1 MLPAPQVLFRRG
13 VEEPGVR
20 GRLAVAA
27 IGILTVVSACG
38 KPAAPPL
45 ESVAPLAAP
54 SAPAWIKQIA
64 PLGNVTS
71 SAQIRVIFANPVIP
85 VAQLGSA
92 SEKDLLAHFR
102 VAPALAGSFVVLTPR
117 MIGFQSDSALPRAT
131 RVRVTLTS
139 GLRDLSGHALDRD
152 LAWTFETDPIV
163 LKNEGQ
169 SPDATPTPPT
179 VSLRPVVRLSSNTQL
194 EADSLGAAAVFHSA
208 AGDTPAA
215 AAQES
220 PDPSSGSWSY
230 AISPQSDLQKDTAY
244 TLMVKPGVLP
254 KAGNLPS
261 AETLSVAMHTYSPLA
276 FVSVRPTADPMTSTG
291 NPRFTGGDPVLIFNN
306 ALDPKTYAAH
316 ISVQPSPRPVG
327 QLYSLSDD
335 GTTVSI
341 NPYALAPKTGYTLSA
356 DAALQDIY
364 GQQLGRDARGQFAAG
379 NLSPYFWAPSGFNMF
394 VASQNLQLQYSAVN
408 LPGNSYHAAYHAF
421 TPAELTYTDE
431 SDVSKIL
438 PDPSRWPVFGVKAA
452 PNAQIPVNVSV
463 RERLG
468 NPMGILAY
476 GAQAGT
482 NSGNSFTGSVAL
494 TNLGIFA
501 QWFPQSAN
509 IMVQRLSDGA
519 PVAGAPVSVYVMHMY
534 GQGPV
539 DPNPRPCAAGTTGAG
554 GGLALATIDLV
565 RCYAGNRP
573 ADQAPELLT
582 VARSG
587 SDWSFVRTYAWSGA
601 YSYTLGNLDATW
613 SNGQPISRGVIYSDR
628 QMYQPGERGWLTAVC
643 YVLQNGTLKA
653 DANARYSIVLTD
665 PNGGKRTLPA
675 QTTNRYAGFSFPVT
689 FSKTQPLGYYT
700 VTATGPSGVQMT
712 GNFRVAEF
720 HPPNFSVDLS
730 LDRSSAAAGGSVN
743 AAGVAKYLFGA
754 PMGGAS
760 ATFHVT
766 REQTAF
772 TPKGWDDFTFG
783 RQWFWPEQ
791 QPDASGDVGQQSITL
806 DSEGKGSYAVTVP
819 QDLPYAMTY
828 RVDLEATDASH
839 LTSSATQ
846 TFIAVPGSSL
856 IGLRSDFVGTV
867 NVPIP
872 VGVIVT
878 DPSGKAQSGSG
889 VHLELQKMQ
898 YSGVTQVVEGAESAR
913 NQVQYSTVAQ
923 ADTTSGSAAQTV
935 TLIAKDPGSYRIRA
949 NFSGAASDATATDT
963 QIWISGPGQAVWGDQ
978 NPSQLQMKLDRQV
991 YSAGDTATVAVASP
1005 YARADLYLSVVRDRV
1020 LYKTLIHINGS
1031 APRVRIPISQAMF
1044 PNAAVEGVLVRR
1056 GAPLSSNA
1064 VQKPD
1069 SLVRLGMT
1077 ALTLD
1082 LHPRYLSVRITPG
1095 RAKVQPGQQQTV
1107 RLQLRDGNGKAA
1119 QGQFTVIVADDAIL
1133 QLSGYR
1139 PPDLVQT
1146 VFAAQP
1152 ISTRYADNRPQVTL
1166 TQPSDVAQKGW
1177 GYGGGF
1183 LAGAASTRV
1192 RTHFVQLAYFNG
1204 SLQTDANGNASVS
1217 FTVPDNLTTWRVMA
1231 VAMTAGATPRFGNA
1245 DTTFIATKPLVTNPL
1260 LPQFARAGDRFDGG
1274 LLLLN
1279 GTSGSLE
1286 ARTQGTLTGALTFAT
1301 APAGSVQAQQSF
1313 GPGMNAWRFGMIAG
1327 AGDTAEV
1334 QFRTLAGSTDA
1345 FQVPFAIRNTDV
1357 TESVIDSG
1365 ATTSQTQVP
1374 LRIGSGA
1381 GTVKVDVA
1389 GSLVP
1394 QVAVPAA
1401 RVLADDSLTVL
1412 PALADRLS
1420 VAASLLALQAN
1431 MGAPAGGVDAKAEAA
1446 ADVAQLA
1453 SLQRI
1458 DGGFAFWPYARA
1470 SDASGSAAAL
1480 EALGY
1485 ARSAGVNVSDS
1496 TIARARSYAAN
1507 VLADPARTDKTCTN
1521 LACRTSLRLAALQA
1535 LAAAGDRRTDFL
1547 QSIFAQ
1553 RASLGPAEESALGIY
1568 LQQTPGWRSQ
1578 ADTVAGELAQRVF
1591 LTGRYANVQPS
1602 GPWYGSL
1609 PQAQAAY
1616 LELLMAR
1623 GAAPEDQDRAL
1634 RALVAQSC
1642 RCGWPSLSDTA
1653 AALHAI
1659 ELYAQRETIPNFTA
1673 ELFLDGK
1680 RVGSASFKSASA
1692 SKTFALPLSLAAGNH
1707 TLTLRK
1713 NGSGTL
1719 HYVVSY
1725 MYKLSAN
1732 APGRLSGL
1740 RVIRTVH
1747 PANQETVLATVDIAS
1762 QNDPLDLPAGNV
1774 YDIGVEIAVDHPVDR
1789 VVITDPLPAGFEAL
1803 DTSFQTTAAY
1813 YQPLT
1818 QAWEID
1824 YQQVYRDRITAFAQH
1839 LDPGV
1844 YMLHYLVRSVT
1855 PGTYL
1860 WPGATAYLLDAP
1872 EQFGRS
1878 AFRSVKV

>member
-1 MLPAPQVLFRRG
+1 MESVSPLPAPS
-13 VEEPGVR
+13 
-20 GRLAVAA
+20 
-27 IGILTVVSACG
+27 T
-38 KPAAPPL
+38 
-45 ESVAPLAAP
+45 
-54 SAPAWIKQIA
+54 PAWIKQIA
-64 PLGNVTS
+64 PLGKVTS

-85 VAQLGSA
+85 VAQLGSP
-92 SEKDLLAHFR
+92 SEKDLLGHFR
-102 VAPALAGSFVVLTPR
+102 VAPALTGSFVVLTPR
-117 MIGFQSDSALPRAT
+117 MIGFESDSALPRAT

-152 LAWTFETDPIV
+152 LAWTFETDAIV
-163 LKNEGQ
+163 LSNADQ
-169 SPDATPTPPT
+169 SPDAAPTALT
-179 VSLRPVVRLSSNTQL
+179 VSLRPVVQLSSNTQL
-194 EADSLGAAAVFHSA
+194 DADSLSSAAVFHSS

-220 PDPSSGSWSY
+220 PDPGAGSWGY
-230 AISPQSDLQKDTAY
+230 TVSPQNDLQKDTAY
-244 TLMVKPGVLP
+244 TLTVKPGVLP
-254 KAGNLPS
+254 KSGNLPS
-261 AETLSVAMHTYSPLA
+261 AKTLSVAMHTYSPLA
-276 FVSVRPTADPMTSTG
+276 FVSARPTADPRTSTG
-291 NPRFTGGDPVLIFNN
+291 NPRFSGGDPVLIFNN

-316 ISVQPSPRPVG
+316 LRVRPSPRPVG

-341 NPYALAPKTGYTLSA
+341 NPYALAPKANYTFSA

-364 GQQLGRDARGQFAAG
+364 GQQLGRDARAPFAAG
-379 NLSPYFWAPSGFNMF
+379 NLAPYFWAPSGFNMF
-394 VASQNLQLQYSAVN
+394 VAGQNLQLQFSAVN
-408 LPGNSYHAAYHAF
+408 LAGNSYRAAYHAIA
-421 TPAELTYTDE
+421 PAELVYADE
-431 SDVSKIL
+431 SDVSKLL
-438 PDPSRWPVFGVKAA
+438 PDPSQWPAFGVSAA
-452 PNAQIPVNVSV
+452 PNRQIPINISL
-463 RERLG
+463 RDHLG
-468 NPMGILAY
+468 SPMGILAY
-476 GAQAGT
+476 GAEAGT
-482 NSGNSFTGSVAL
+482 NSGNGFSGSVAL

-519 PVAGAPVSVYVMHMY
+519 PVAGAPVSVYVMHTY
-534 GQGPV
+534 DQGPV
-539 DPNPRPCAAGTTGAG
+539 DPHPQPCAAGTTGANG
-554 GGLALATIDLV
+554 TLALQTIDLV

-573 ADQAPELLT
+573 PDQAPELLT

-601 YSYTLGNLDATW
+601 YTYNLGNLDSTW

-643 YVLQNGTLKA
+643 YVLQNGALKA
-653 DANARYSIVLTD
+653 DANAQYSIALTD
-665 PNGGKRTLPA
+665 PNGVKRTLPA
-675 QTTNRYAGFSFPVT
+675 QTTNRYASFSFPVT

-700 VTATGPSGVQMT
+700 VSATGPSGVQMT

-720 HPPNFSVDLS
+720 HPPNFGVGLN
-730 LDRSSAAAGGSVN
+730 LDREYAAAGSSVT

-766 REQTAF
+766 REQITF
-772 TPKGWDDFTFG
+772 TPKGWDDFSFG

-791 QPDASGDVGQQSITL
+791 QPDSSGDAGQQSVTL
-806 DSEGKGSYAVTVP
+806 DSDGKGSYAVTVP

-839 LTSSATQ
+839 LTSSAMQ
-846 TFIAVPGSSL
+846 TFTAVPNASL
-856 IGLRSDFVGTV
+856 IGLRGDFVGTV
-867 NVPIP
+867 NAPVS

-878 DPSGKAQSGSG
+878 DPAGKAQSGSR
-889 VHLELQKMQ
+889 VHVELQKML
-898 YSGVTQVVEGAESAR
+898 YSGVTQIIEGAESAR

-923 ADTTSGSAAQTV
+923 ADTTSGNAPQTV
-935 TLIAKDPGSYRIRA
+935 SLVAKDPGSYRIRA
-949 NFSGAASDATATDT
+949 NFSGAGSDVTATDT
-963 QIWISGPGQAVWGDQ
+963 QVWISGPGQAVWGDQ
-978 NPSQLQMKLDRQV
+978 NASQLQMKLDRQV
-991 YSAGDTATVAVASP
+991 YSPGDTATVAVASP

-1031 APRVRIPISQAMF
+1031 APRVRVPITRSMF
-1044 PNAAVEGVLVRR
+1044 PNAAVEAVLVRR
-1056 GAPLSSNA
+1056 GAPLSSHT
-1064 VQKPD
+1064 VQQPD

-1082 LHPRYLSVRITPG
+1082 LRPRYVSVRIIPG
-1095 RAKVQPGQQQTV
+1095 EAKVRPGQRQTV
-1107 RLQLRDGNGKAA
+1107 RLQLRDRNGTAA

-1133 QLSGYR
+1133 RLSGYR

-1146 VFAAQP
+1146 VFQAQP

-1204 SLQTDANGNASVS
+1204 SVQTDGGGNAAVS
-1217 FTVPDNLTTWRVMA
+1217 FSVPDNLTTWRVMA

-1245 DTTFIATKPLVTNPL
+1245 DITFIATKPLVTDPL
-1260 LPQFARAGDRFDGG
+1260 LPQFARTGDRFDGG

-1279 GTSGSLE
+1279 GTSGSLD
-1286 ARTQGTLTGALTFAT
+1286 AHTQGTLTGALSFAT
-1301 APAGSVQAQQSF
+1301 APGGSVQAQQSF
-1313 GPGMNAWRFGMIAG
+1313 APGMNAWRFGIIAG
-1327 AGDTAEV
+1327 PGNAAEV

-1357 TESVIDSG
+1357 TEAVIDSG
-1365 ATTSQTQVP
+1365 ATSSQTRVP
-1374 LRIGSGA
+1374 LRIGSSA

-1389 GSLVP
+1389 GSLIP

-1401 RVLADDSLTVL
+1401 RALASDQLTLL

-1420 VAASLLALQAN
+1420 IAASLLALQAK
-1431 MGAPAGGVDAKAEAA
+1431 MGAISGAVDAKGEAA
-1446 ADVAQLA
+1446 EDVVQLA

-1458 DGGFAFWPYARA
+1458 DGGFAFWPDERA
-1470 SDASGSAAAL
+1470 SDASGSAHALAAL
-1480 EALGY
+1480 AY

-1496 TIARARSYAAN
+1496 VIARARSYVAN
-1507 VLADPARTDKTCTN
+1507 VLADPARTDKNCTDA
-1521 LACRTSLRLAALQA
+1521 ACRTSLRLAALRA
-1535 LAAAGDRRTDFL
+1535 LAATGDRRTDFL

-1553 RASLGPAEESALGIY
+1553 RATLGLAEEAALGVY
-1568 LQQTPGWRSQ
+1568 LQQTSGWRSQ
-1578 ADTVAGELAQRVF
+1578 ADIVAGGLSQRVY
-1591 LTGRYANVQPS
+1591 LTGRYANVQPP

-1616 LELLMAR
+1616 LELLVAR
-1623 GAAPEDQDRAL
+1623 GAAAGDQDRAL
-1634 RALVAQSC
+1634 RALIAQNC
-1642 RCGWPSLSDTA
+1642 RCGWPSLGDTA
-1653 AALHAI
+1653 AALRAI
-1659 ELYAQRETIPNFTA
+1659 GAYASRESVPNFTA
-1673 ELFLDGK
+1673 ELLVDGK
-1680 RVGSASFKSASA
+1680 SAGSGSFKSAA
-1692 SKTFALPLSLAAGNH
+1692 ATKTFALTLSLTAGNH

-1713 NGSGTL
+1713 TGSGTL

-1725 MYKLSAN
+1725 TYKLGAN

-1747 PANQETVLATVDIAS
+1747 PANQQTVLATVDIAS
-1762 QNDPLDLPAGNV
+1762 QADPVELPAGNV
-1774 YDIGVEIAVDHPVDR
+1774 YDVGVEIAVDHPVDR

-1818 QAWEID
+1818 QAWQID
-1824 YQQVYRDRITAFAQH
+1824 YQQIYSDRVTAFAQH

-1860 WPGATAYLLDAP
+1860 WPGANAYLLDAP

>member
-1 MLPAPQVLFRRG
+1 
-13 VEEPGVR
+13 VR
-20 GRLAVAA
+20 GRLGVAA
-27 IGILTVVSACG
+27 IGILAVVSACG
-38 KPAAPPL
+38 KPAPQTL
-45 ESVAPLAAP
+45 EAVAPLPAP

-64 PLGNVTS
+64 PIGKVTS

-92 SEKDLLAHFR
+92 SEKDLLAHFQ
-102 VAPALAGSFVVLTPR
+102 VTPALTGAFVVLTPR
-117 MIGFQSDSALPRAT
+117 MIGFESDSALPRAT
-131 RVRVTLTS
+131 RVRVTLTA

-163 LKNEGQ
+163 LKNADQ
-169 SPDATPTPPT
+169 SPDATPTPAT
-179 VSLRPVVRLSSNTQL
+179 VALRPVVQLSSNTQL
-194 EADSLGAAAVFHSA
+194 DADSLSSAAVFHSGS
-208 AGDTPAA
+208 GDTPATA
-215 AAQES
+215 KES
-220 PDPSSGSWSY
+220 PNTDDGSWTY
-230 AISPQSDLQKDTAY
+230 AVSPQSDLQKATDY
-244 TLMVKPGVLP
+244 TLTVKPGVLP
-254 KAGNLPS
+254 KNGNLPS
-261 AETLSVAMHTYSPLA
+261 ARALSVAMHTYSPLA

-291 NPRFTGGDPVLIFNN
+291 NPRFSGGDPVLIFNN
-306 ALDPKTYAAH
+306 ALDPKTYAQHVA
-316 ISVQPSPRPVG
+316 VQPSPRPVG

-335 GTTVSI
+335 GTTVSV
-341 NPYALAPKTGYTLSA
+341 NPYALAPKTNYTLSA
-356 DAALQDIY
+356 DAGLQDVY
-364 GQQLGRDARGQFAAG
+364 GQQLGRDARAQFAAG
-379 NLSPYFWAPSGFNMF
+379 NLAPYFWAPSGFNMF
-394 VASQNLQLQYSAVN
+394 VAGQNLQLQYSAVN
-408 LPGNSYHAAYHAF
+408 LPGNSYRAAYRPMA
-421 TPAELTYTDE
+421 PADLVYTDE
-431 SDVSKIL
+431 SDVSKLL
-438 PDPSRWPVFGVKAA
+438 PDPMAWAAFGVNA
-452 PNAQIPVNVSV
+452 PADTQTSVNVPI
-463 RERLG
+463 RDRLG
-468 NPMGILAY
+468 NSTGLLAY

-482 NSGNSFTGSVAL
+482 NTGNSFSGSVAL
-494 TNLGIFA
+494 TNLGVFA

-519 PVAGAPVSVYVMHMY
+519 PVAGAPVSVYVMHVY
-534 GQGPV
+534 DQQPHV
-539 DPNPRPCAAGTTGAG
+539 SNPQPCATGTTGAG
-554 GGLALATIDLV
+554 GVLALQGIDLA

-587 SDWSFVRTYAWSGA
+587 SDWSFVRTYAWSG
-601 YSYTLGNLDATW
+601 SYTYTIGNLDSTW

-643 YVLQNGTLKA
+643 YVLQSGALKA
-653 DANARYSIVLTD
+653 DTNAQYSIVLTD
-665 PNGGKRTLPA
+665 PNGGKHTLTA
-675 QTTNRYAGFSFPVT
+675 QTTNRYGSFSFPVT

-720 HPPNFSVDLS
+720 HPPNFSVDLN
-730 LDRSSAAAGGSVN
+730 LDRQYAAAGSSIN
-743 AAGVAKYLFGA
+743 AAGVAQYLFGA
-754 PMGGAS
+754 PMGGAN

-766 REQTAF
+766 REQTSF
-772 TPKGWDDFTFG
+772 TPKGWDEFSFG

-791 QPDASGDVGQQSITL
+791 QPDVSGDVSQQNVTL
-806 DSEGKGSYAVTVP
+806 DSAGKASYAIAVP
-819 QDLPYAMTY
+819 QDLPYTMTY

-846 TFIAVPGSSL
+846 SFTAVPNAAL

-867 NVPIP
+867 NAPVS

-878 DPSGKAQSGSG
+878 DPSGKAQSGTR

-898 YSGVTQVVEGAESAR
+898 YSGVTQLVEGAESAR

-923 ADTTSGSAAQTV
+923 TDTTSGNAAQTV
-935 TLIAKDPGSYRIRA
+935 TLVAKDPGSYRIRA
-949 NFSGAASDATATDT
+949 NFAGAGSDATATDA
-963 QIWISGPGQAVWGDQ
+963 QVWISGPGQALWGDQ
-978 NPSQLQMKLDRQV
+978 NPSQLQMKLDRQL
-991 YSAGDTATVAVASP
+991 YAPGDTATVAVASP

-1031 APRVRIPISQAMF
+1031 APRVRIPIVQAMF

-1056 GAPLSSNA
+1056 GAPLSSHT

-1077 ALTLD
+1077 PLQLD
-1082 LHPRYLSVRITPG
+1082 LRPRYLSVRIVPG
-1095 RAKVQPGQQQTV
+1095 QAKVQPGQRQTV
-1107 RLQLRDGNGKAA
+1107 RLQLRDRSGKAA

-1133 QLSGYR
+1133 RLSGYR

-1146 VFAAQP
+1146 VFQAQP

-1166 TQPSDVAQKGW
+1166 TQPSDIAQKGW

-1204 SLQTDANGNASVS
+1204 SVQTDGNGNADVS
-1217 FTVPDNLTTWRVMA
+1217 FSVPDNLTTWRVMA
-1231 VAMTAGATPRFGNA
+1231 VAMTADATPRFGNA
-1245 DTTFIATKPLVTNPL
+1245 DTTFIATKPLVTDPL

-1279 GTSGSLE
+1279 GTAGSLD
-1286 ARTQGTLTGALTFAT
+1286 ARTQGTLTGALSFAS
-1301 APAGSVQAQQSF
+1301 APSGTVQAQQSF
-1313 GPGMNAWRFGMIAG
+1313 APGMNAWRFGMLAG
-1327 AGDTAEV
+1327 SGDAATV
-1334 QFRTLAGSTDA
+1334 QFRTLAGSSDA
-1345 FQVPFAIRNTDV
+1345 FSVPFAIRNTDV

-1365 ATTSQTQVP
+1365 ATATQTQVP
-1374 LRIGSGA
+1374 LQIGSGG

-1389 GSLVP
+1389 GSLLP

-1401 RVLADDSLTVL
+1401 RALSDDQLTLL
-1412 PALADRLS
+1412 PAIADRMS
-1420 VAASLLALQAN
+1420 IAGSLLSLQVKTGALS
-1431 MGAPAGGVDAKAEAA
+1431 GGVDAKAEAA

-1453 SLQRI
+1453 ALQRI
-1458 DGGFAFWPYARA
+1458 DGGFAFWPGDRS
-1470 SDASGSAAAL
+1470 SDASGSADAL
-1480 EALGY
+1480 ASLGY
-1485 ARSAGVNVSDS
+1485 ARAAGAPVSTS
-1496 TIARARSYAAN
+1496 MLSRARSYVAS
-1507 VLADPARTDKTCTN
+1507 VLDDPARADKTCTT
-1521 LACRTSLRLAALQA
+1521 LACRTSLRLAALRA

-1553 RASLGPAEESALGIY
+1553 RANLGLAEEAALGVF

-1578 ADTVAGELAQRVF
+1578 ADTVASELSQRVY
-1591 LTGRYANVQPS
+1591 LTGRYANVQPP

-1616 LELLMAR
+1616 LELLVAR
-1623 GAAPEDQDRAL
+1623 GASAEDQDRAL

-1642 RCGWPSLSDTA
+1642 RCGWPSLGDTA
-1653 AALHAI
+1653 AALRAI
-1659 ELYAQRETIPNFTA
+1659 SAYASKESTPKFTA
-1673 ELFLDGK
+1673 QIAVDGK
-1680 RVGSASFKSASA
+1680 TVGTASFTAAAA
-1692 SKTFALPLSLAAGNH
+1692 SKTFALPLSLASGKHN
-1707 TLTLRK
+1707 LTLRK
-1713 NGSGTL
+1713 TGTGTL

-1725 MYKLSAN
+1725 TYRLDAN
-1732 APGRLSGL
+1732 APGRLNGL
-1740 RVIRTVH
+1740 RVIRTIH
-1747 PANQETVLATVDIAS
+1747 PANQQTVLATVDIAS
-1762 QNDPLDLPAGNV
+1762 QSDPLDLPAGNV
-1774 YDIGVEIAVDHPVDR
+1774 YDIGVEVAVDHPVDR

-1803 DTSFQTTAAY
+1803 DTSFQTTASY

-1818 QAWEID
+1818 QAWQID
-1824 YQQVYRDRITAFAQH
+1824 YQQIYRDRITAFAEH

-1860 WPGATAYLLDAP
+1860 WPGANAYLLDAP